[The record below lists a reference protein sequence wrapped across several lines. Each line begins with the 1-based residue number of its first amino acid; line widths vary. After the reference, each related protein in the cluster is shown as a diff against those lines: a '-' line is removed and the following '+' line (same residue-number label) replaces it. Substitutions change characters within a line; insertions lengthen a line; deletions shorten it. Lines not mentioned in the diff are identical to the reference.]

1 VVSRKLPNLPR
12 NRAAFS
18 RTCGKTPRC
27 HAVGDIGAVV
37 LGVQGRLGGVR
48 EGQRRE
54 AASTEDI
61 VSHLSCGFAEVWSC
75 MRVGRSGCLHP
86 AMPASVPP
94 WVIPAGSA
102 KTLPENPQVA
112 DERFLDGRGSATLS
126 VSGCLPTL
134 GRIGHPCDARRK
146 QSPRFGVLRASARH
160 APGGESERG
169 HVTCESDRRQDCLHR

>member
-1 VVSRKLPNLPR
+1 MVSRKLPNLPR
-12 NRAAFS
+12 NRTAFS

-94 WVIPAGSA
+94 WVIPAVPHADAVGA
-102 KTLPENPQVA
+102 TQDEN
-112 DERFLDGRGSATLS
+112 E
-126 VSGCLPTL
+126 
-134 GRIGHPCDARRK
+134 
-146 QSPRFGVLRASARH
+146 
-160 APGGESERG
+160 
-169 HVTCESDRRQDCLHR
+169 VTWNAALHTG